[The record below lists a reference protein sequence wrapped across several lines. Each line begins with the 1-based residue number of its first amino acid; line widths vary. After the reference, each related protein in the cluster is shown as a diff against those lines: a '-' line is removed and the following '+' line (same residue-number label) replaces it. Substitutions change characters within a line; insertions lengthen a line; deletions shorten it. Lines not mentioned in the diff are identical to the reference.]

1 VRLAAAAARVRGRI
15 PARYA
20 EVEPDGED
28 ACIVTTRS
36 GWSYSFLVWMATLD
50 EPMQV
55 LDPPELA
62 AAARALA
69 ARLGAAA

>member
-1 VRLAAAAARVRGRI
+1 VRGRI

-20 EVEPDGED
+20 VVEPDGDD
-28 ACIVTTRS
+28 ACIVTSRS
-36 GWSYSFLVWMATLD
+36 AWSHSFLVWMATLG

-55 LDPPELA
+55 LGPPELA
-62 AAARALA
+62 DAARTLA